1 MAIRVV
7 SGIIGIAIAAF
18 IIQTGGAAFGA
29 AVLLLML
36 IGWHEYAQAFRHKD
50 MEPAYWS
57 GMAAMACFWA
67 AAYFGRTEFLTAAA
81 TLFSLW
87 LMLLAVLFFRHFSV
101 PQAVV
106 SVAGVMYVGLSLV
119 HLLLLRFWKASELV
133 STPVGDMETGCAWLW
148 IALIGTWAS
157 DTFAYFTGFAFGKTK
172 LCETISPKKTREGFY
187 GGVVGTAIS
196 VAVLGHAIEYSLPLM
211 VVLGVV
217 IALVATV
224 GDLVESV
231 VKRYTGIKDSGVLI
245 PGHGGVLDRFDSAM
259 FVIPFVY
266 YFLKIMEGF

>member
-29 AVLLLML
+29 AVLLLMM

-157 DTFAYFTGFAFGKTK
+157 DTFAYFSGFAFGKTK
-172 LCETISPKKTREGFY
+172 LCEPISPKKTREGFY
-187 GGVVGTAIS
+187 GGVIGTAVS
-196 VAVLGHAIEYSLPLM
+196 VAMLGHAIGHSLISM
-211 VVLGVV
+211 AVLGIV

-224 GDLVESV
+224 GDLVESI

-266 YFLKIMEGF
+266 YFLQIMEGF

>member
-1 MAIRVV
+1 MV
-7 SGIIGIAIAAF
+7 IAAF

-36 IGWHEYAQAFRHKD
+36 AGWHEYAQAFRHKE
-50 MEPAYWS
+50 MPPAYWS
-57 GMAAMACFWA
+57 GMAAMVCFWGA
-67 AAYFGRTEFLTAAA
+67 VYFERTELLTAAV

-87 LMLLAVLFFRHFSV
+87 MMLQAVLFHRNFYV

-106 SVAGVMYVGLSLV
+106 SVAGIMYVGLPFV
-119 HLLLLRFWKASELV
+119 HLLLLRFWRASDSV
-133 STPVGDMETGCAWLW
+133 ATSAGTMEMGCVWLW

-157 DTFAYFTGFAFGKTK
+157 DTFAYFAGSAFGKTK

-187 GGVVGTAIS
+187 GGVVGTAVS
-196 VAVLGHAIEYSLPLM
+196 VAALGHSIGYAVLPML
-211 VVLGVV
+211 VLGVA

-266 YFLKIMEGF
+266 YFLQILEEFQ